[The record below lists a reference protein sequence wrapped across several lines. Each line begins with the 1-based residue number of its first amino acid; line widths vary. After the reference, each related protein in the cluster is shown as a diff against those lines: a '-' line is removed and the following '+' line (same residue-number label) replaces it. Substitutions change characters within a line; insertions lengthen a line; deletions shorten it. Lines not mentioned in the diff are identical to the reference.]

1 MQNIFFFFCQDQV
14 WIEIFKNVV
23 WTLKYMNVCDM
34 SVIYEYK
41 GVEYM
46 KSHLPWQF
54 QDKWLLYFLVSATRR
69 AEFVELLIQGTDF

>member
-1 MQNIFFFFCQDQV
+1 
-14 WIEIFKNVV
+14 
-23 WTLKYMNVCDM
+23 MNFWDM

-54 QDKWLLYFLVSATRR
+54 QDKWLLYFLVSATCR